1 MRSNLLTAS
10 VIVGVLLADMPA
22 QAGPMTQGLREA
34 LEYVGKK
41 FGREV
46 AEEGA
51 ERVSVRMTRLAA
63 QHGDE
68 VVANAIRRVGP
79 RVGQLVEEAG
89 DQGGIALRSARAAR
103 RRSDSADRK
112 IHGA

>member
-1 MRSNLLTAS
+1 MRSKLLTAS
-10 VIVGVLLADMPA
+10 LLVVVFVADIPA
-22 QAGPMTQGLREA
+22 HAGPMTQGLREA
-34 LEYVGKK
+34 LEYMAKK

-68 VVANAIRRVGP
+68 VVANAIRKVGP

-89 DQGGIALRSARAAR
+89 DQGGIALRSARPAR
-103 RRSDSADRK
+103 RRGDSADRK